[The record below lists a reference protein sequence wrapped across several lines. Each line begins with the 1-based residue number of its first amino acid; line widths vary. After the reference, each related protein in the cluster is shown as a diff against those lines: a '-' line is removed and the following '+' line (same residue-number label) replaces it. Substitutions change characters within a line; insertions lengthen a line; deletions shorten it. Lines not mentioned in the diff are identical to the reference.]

1 MNVPSS
7 SELSSSHQQ
16 THQSHPDRRLFCFFL
31 PRWMEKSLS
40 TCALDSSLQ
49 LLRNFGPRTS
59 LVVQWLKLGLP
70 MQGVWVRSLVR
81 ELRSTC
87 LVAKRPQQKTKE
99 YCNKFN
105 KAFKNG
111 PPKIKLKKKKD
122 CTPSAGVPSA
132 GSSRSLSWSFLQ
144 ATSISAQT
152 CPSHPPRAPP
162 PLNSH
167 LLIPPFFFHAHTWP
181 PLSQPHACPMPLQP
195 GPAPNALLM
204 PLSQG
209 HP

>member
-40 TCALDSSLQ
+40 TCAVDSSLQ
-49 LLRNFGPRTS
+49 LLRNFSPRTA

-111 PPKIKLKKKKD
+111 PPKIKLKKKRTALPLQG
-122 CTPSAGVPSA
+122 CPLQGALAHFHGPFSRRLQSVHRHAPLILPEPLLPST
-132 GSSRSLSWSFLQ
+132 
-144 ATSISAQT
+144 ATS
-152 CPSHPPRAPP
+152 
-162 PLNSH
+162 
-167 LLIPPFFFHAHTWP
+167 
-181 PLSQPHACPMPLQP
+181 
-195 GPAPNALLM
+195 
-204 PLSQG
+204 
-209 HP
+209 